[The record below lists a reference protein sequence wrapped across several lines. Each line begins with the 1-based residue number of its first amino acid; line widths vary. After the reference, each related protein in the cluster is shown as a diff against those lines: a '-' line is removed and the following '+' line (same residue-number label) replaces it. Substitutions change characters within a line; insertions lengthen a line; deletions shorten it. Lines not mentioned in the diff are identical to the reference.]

1 MRNKK
6 TNIKIM
12 KWLFVGAAILTMI
25 SCAYSQS
32 LRNITEEPKEK
43 GAYLFAY
50 FIGNKPN
57 EETVRFA
64 VSFDGFKYRALN
76 NNEPVLD
83 SKEIS
88 STGGVRDP
96 HILRGVDGNSF
107 YMVLTD
113 MTSNKGW
120 DSNRAM
126 VLLKSN
132 DLTNWT
138 SSVVNIQ
145 NEYEGQENLKRVWAP
160 QTVYDP
166 AVNKYMIYWSMQHG
180 NGPDIIYYAY
190 ANDDFTGLEGD
201 PKVLFMPRNGKA
213 CIDGDIVLKNG
224 IYHLFYKTEG
234 HGNGIRVALTDSL
247 GSDRWIEQP
256 GYKQQT
262 TEAVEGSSIF
272 KLNDSNSYIMMY
284 DVYMKGGYEFCESV
298 DLDEFSVVDQK
309 VDMNFHPRHGS
320 VIHISH
326 DEFQILIDKWG
337 MPEDL

>member
-1 MRNKK
+1 MNKK
-6 TNIKIM
+6 KTTVKSAI
-12 KWLFVGAAILTMI
+12 AILLLMTVTTLHHDAYAQTMP
-25 SCAYSQS
+25 Q
-32 LRNITEEPKEK
+32 KD
-43 GAYLFAY
+43 AYLFAY
-50 FIGNKPN
+50 FIGNEPH
-57 EETVRFA
+57 EEAVRFA
-64 VSFDGFKYRALN
+64 VSLDGFKFRALN

-96 HILRGVDGNSF
+96 HILRGVDDKSF

-126 VLLKSN
+126 VLLKSD
-132 DLTNWT
+132 DLVNWT

-145 NEYEGQENLKRVWAP
+145 QQYKGQEDLKRVWAP
-160 QTVYDP
+160 QTIFDP
-166 AVNKYMIYWSMQHG
+166 ALGKYMIYWSMQYG

-190 ANDDFTGLEGD
+190 ANDDFTGLEGE
-201 PKVLFMPRNGKA
+201 PKVFFTPRNGKS

-224 IYHLFYKTEG
+224 VYHLFYKTEG

-247 GSDRWIEQP
+247 GSSRWIEQP
-256 GYKQQT
+256 GYKQKT
-262 TEAVEGSSIF
+262 TEAVEGSSVF
-272 KLNDSNSYIMMY
+272 KLIDSDNYIMMY

-298 DLDEFSVVDQK
+298 DLDYFKVVANT

-320 VIHISH
+320 VIHISQ
-326 DEFQILIDKWG
+326 EELQRLTKKWG
-337 MPEDL
+337 IPKDLD